1 MITDRLSRASDIAPE
16 SGSKTLDSKVQNSLP
31 PARLVQ
37 TVIGALAVRDTATSL
52 TGETI
57 VLRRHGL
64 ERASPWGHRCYRKN
78 IVQPKVVSSLVV
90 GVMRPPARRQ

>member
-52 TGETI
+52 TGDTI
-57 VLRRHGL
+57 VLWPSILANYQIYQVPIGAWI
-64 ERASPWGHRCYRKN
+64 E
-78 IVQPKVVSSLVV
+78 
-90 GVMRPPARRQ
+90 